1 MTDTNQIQAI
11 IAQEIAKAVASL
23 TPAPVAPVAPAPVA
37 PAPAPAPVAP
47 NYFEQA
53 EANRAEAN
61 RLQKKAVASLPVL
74 SDASSFEAI
83 QNSTITGVQCEES
96 SLINKEGGSRLSD
109 DQKELLTIAKL
120 AHHTEIN
127 SDEFKANL
135 TSQIEEAELKS
146 FKQSLPSKKTGEVTR
161 SVSW

>member
-23 TPAPVAPVAPAPVA
+23 APA
-37 PAPAPAPVAP
+37 PAPAPAPVEP
-47 NYFEQA
+47 DYFAQA
-53 EANRAEAN
+53 EANRTEAN
-61 RLQKKAVASLPVL
+61 RLQKLAVKSLPVL
-74 SDASSFEAI
+74 KDQATFDAI
-83 QNSTITGVQCEES
+83 QNSTITGIATEES

-109 DQKELLTIAKL
+109 EQKEMLVIAKL

-127 SDEFKANL
+127 SEEFKANL

-146 FKQSLPSKKTGEVTR
+146 FKQSLPNKTTGDVTR

>member
-23 TPAPVAPVAPAPVA
+23 APAPVA
-37 PAPAPAPVAP
+37 PAPARD
-47 NYFEQA
+47 YFA
-53 EANRAEAN
+53 EAESNRTEAN
-61 RLQKKAVASLPVL
+61 RLQKLAVKSLPVL
-74 SDASSFEAI
+74 KDQATFDAI
-83 QNSTITGVQCEES
+83 QNSTITGIATEES

-109 DQKELLTIAKL
+109 EQKEMLVIAKL

-127 SDEFKANL
+127 SEEFKANL

-146 FKQSLPSKKTGEVTR
+146 FKQSLPNKTTGDVTR